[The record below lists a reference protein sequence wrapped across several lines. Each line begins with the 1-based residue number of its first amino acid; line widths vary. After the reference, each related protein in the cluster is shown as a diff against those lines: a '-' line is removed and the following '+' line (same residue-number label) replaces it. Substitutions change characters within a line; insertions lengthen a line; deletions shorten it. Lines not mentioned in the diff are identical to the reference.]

1 MYRRKLRTIFLV
13 LVPIFISGLASV
25 LFSYN
30 HVNVELN
37 QKGQHF
43 GNAIAE
49 QLSLSVTDYLV
60 NEDILSLNVVLNDL
74 VAGGTFDFASIYSAD
89 NRLLAQAG
97 KRASGMDKA
106 HIFTRDIT

>member
-1 MYRRKLRTIFLV
+1 MV

-30 HVNVELN
+30 HVNVELH

-60 NEDILSLNVVLNDL
+60 NEDILSLNVVQRFGCRRHFRLCIDL
-74 VAGGTFDFASIYSAD
+74 
-89 NRLLAQAG
+89 
-97 KRASGMDKA
+97 
-106 HIFTRDIT
+106 